1 MHVHQSNLGYE
12 SFYIKVHRSILKVQT
27 HHLLHLFRKQ
37 WQSNLGWLYLYAMA
51 SVSVG
56 QEVNVHN
63 IRLVFSGLKVL
74 YRYRSPGVAG

>member
-27 HHLLHLFRKQ
+27 HYLLYLFRKRL
-37 WQSNLGWLYLYAMA
+37 QSNLGWLYLYAMA

-56 QEVNVHN
+56 QEVNVHT
-63 IRLVFSGLKVL
+63 IKLVFPGLKVL
-74 YRYRSPGVAG
+74 DRHRSPGVAG